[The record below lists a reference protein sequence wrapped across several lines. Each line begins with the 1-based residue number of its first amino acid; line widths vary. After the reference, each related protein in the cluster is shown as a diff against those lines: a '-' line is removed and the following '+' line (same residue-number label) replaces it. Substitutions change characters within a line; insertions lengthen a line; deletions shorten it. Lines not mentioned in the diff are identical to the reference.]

1 MKFNLMGVIF
11 DRFLSPP
18 PPRRG
23 FRSRFIGMAGLEI
36 QEIRIDPD
44 PGWRRWRRRRRIV
57 GKDRIL
63 ITLIAN
69 GFQKLVEKRRER

>member
-1 MKFNLMGVIF
+1 M
-11 DRFLSPP
+11 
-18 PPRRG
+18 
-23 FRSRFIGMAGLEI
+23 EI

-57 GKDRIL
+57 GQDRIL